1 MHCGAC
7 CAYFRVSFYWAEM
20 KSGGGVV
27 PDEFTEPLTPFLSC
41 MKGTNEKQPRCEKLI
56 GEVGECVSCAI
67 YEQRPS
73 PCREFE
79 QSWANGVKMKLAIGQ
94 EPLLGFLLF
103 LIFLYRILRRTSE
116 GLAPPESL

>member
-7 CAYFRVSFYWAEM
+7 CAYFRVSIYLAEM

-79 QSWANGVKMKLAIGQ
+79 QSWANGVKNEACDRARAAFGLP
-94 EPLLGFLLF
+94 PLPN
-103 LIFLYRILRRTSE
+103 I
-116 GLAPPESL
+116 SLPHSA

>member
-1 MHCGAC
+1 MSKHSNDFIYMQDNPCMHCGAC

-73 PCREFE
+73 PCRE
-79 QSWANGVKMKLAIGQ
+79 
-94 EPLLGFLLF
+94 LLVS
-103 LIFLYRILRRTSE
+103 T
-116 GLAPPESL
+116 

>member
-1 MHCGAC
+1 
-7 CAYFRVSFYWAEM
+7 
-20 KSGGGVV
+20 

-79 QSWANGVKMKLAIGQ
+79 QSWANGVKNEACDRARAAFGLP
-94 EPLLGFLLF
+94 PLPN
-103 LIFLYRILRRTSE
+103 I
-116 GLAPPESL
+116 SLPHSA